1 MFFVFVR
8 SIERC
13 KYISLFFYFCQ
24 NLGLLIMTSLH
35 SKLENVA
42 VTSNNH
48 INPFPQVTLTG
59 IQEVELYIVVW
70 EEYFG

>member
-8 SIERC
+8 FIERC
-13 KYISLFFYFCQ
+13 KYISLFFSFCQ

-42 VTSNNH
+42 VTSNNP

>member
-8 SIERC
+8 FIERC

-42 VTSNNH
+42 VTSNNP